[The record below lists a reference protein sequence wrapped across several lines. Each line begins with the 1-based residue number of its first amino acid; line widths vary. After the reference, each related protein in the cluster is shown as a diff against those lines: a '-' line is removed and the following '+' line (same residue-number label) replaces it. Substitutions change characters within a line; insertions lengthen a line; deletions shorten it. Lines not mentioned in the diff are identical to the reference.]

1 MKTKTKLLAG
11 VAMVVAMAAPAVAAD
26 MRMPVKAPPPVAVAV
41 YNWTG
46 FYIGGHAG
54 YGWGRSDVD
63 TSPLPTP
70 AAFGADPF
78 SQRFDVDGFVAGGQI
93 GYNFQTGRW
102 VFGIELD
109 ASATGLDGSQTVG
122 PLPLFG
128 GGFDPGS
135 SQTASSE
142 LKWLATARLRG
153 GLLVTDYLL
162 LYVTGGLAVGKVED
176 SVVTDY
182 VGDPFRYPGSNS
194 DVRFGWTVGGGGEWA
209 LGNNWSIK
217 AEYLYV
223 DLGDETIIANPVAA
237 NPPFQVSTNHEFHAH
252 IARVGLNYRFGA
264 APLVA
269 RY

>member
-1 MKTKTKLLAG
+1 MKKLLGG
-11 VAMVVAMAAPAVAAD
+11 VALGALLAAPAMAADLPA
-26 MRMPVKAPPPVAVAV
+26 RMPVKAPPPAAVAV
-41 YNWTG
+41 FSWTG

-54 YGWGRSDVD
+54 YGWGKSDVD
-63 TSPLPTP
+63 TSPLPSP

-78 SQRFDVDGFVAGGQI
+78 SQSVDVDGFVAGGQI
-93 GYNFQTGRW
+93 GYNIQNGRW
-102 VFGIELD
+102 VFGVELD
-109 ASATGLDGSQTVG
+109 ASATGMDGSSTVG

-135 SQTASSE
+135 SQTVNTE
-142 LKWLATARLRG
+142 LKWLATARARVGFLP
-153 GLLVTDYLL
+153 TDQLL
-162 LYVTGGLAVGKVED
+162 LYVTGGLAVGKVEH

-182 VGDPFRYPGSNS
+182 VGDPFRYPGSSS
-194 DVRFGWTVGGGGEWA
+194 DVRVGWTAGGGAEFA

-237 NPPFQVSTNHEFHAH
+237 NPPFQVSTNHDFTAH

-264 APLVA
+264 SPVVA